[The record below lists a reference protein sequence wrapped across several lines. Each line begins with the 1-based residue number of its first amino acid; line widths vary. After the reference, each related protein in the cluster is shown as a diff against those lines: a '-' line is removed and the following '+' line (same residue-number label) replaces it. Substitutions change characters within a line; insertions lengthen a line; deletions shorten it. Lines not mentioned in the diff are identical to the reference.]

1 MTTFLLALAG
11 IGIILAIIWGKRN
24 QNQVRA
30 LQSKLLVSE
39 EDCRQQTD
47 LLENYRSRDR
57 QLVQNSG
64 EALFIFDQEDGSLL
78 EVNRQ
83 AENLTGYTQGE
94 VTHLTFKILFSR
106 EHRQRLL
113 RMISTAIKEDEA
125 EISEIKFRR
134 KDGSQF
140 LGEIKVKTGR
150 MENRQIVYGSFRDV
164 TQVTN
169 LQHELQSHNRHLTLL
184 NEISHRVAEGHD
196 LPQTLAI
203 ILDEVI
209 SSLAISGGG
218 IFLLEQSGTEM
229 KLAFHRNIPG
239 KVIEELGEIQPGIG
253 LAGKVVETGRPRL
266 STDLQKDHR
275 RISSAVFADNWH
287 AFLAVPFIA
296 EEETL
301 GVLFIFDRGNR
312 VFNREDVRL
321 IQAIGR
327 QLGPLLKN
335 AELFD
340 ELQWQHRL
348 NFASLRELER
358 SRSAL
363 RDNLEQLEQ
372 HHRKLQSLN
381 QMKSAFLSLASHEL
395 RTPLTTILSG
405 AEFLQSE
412 AEQVLGANEKRALNV
427 IMRGSQ
433 RLNHIVNDLLE
444 AARLE
449 AKTLYM
455 AHEAF
460 NPWPMINEL
469 RADFRPNCEARK
481 LHLELQDFPD
491 DTVIRGDVHHLQRA
505 FGRLMENAIKFT
517 PEGGWIRIT
526 GRVLQQEE
534 VLALAKKLRVFS
546 VSFFD
551 GVLVESYLEIA
562 ISDSGIGLEPED
574 QIQIFDKF
582 QEVGD
587 ISKHSTSQAR
597 FGGKGIGLG
606 LTLAK
611 GIIETH
617 AGMVWV
623 ESAGPDQG
631 SCFSALL
638 PLISPDEGRYVLG

>member
-1 MTTFLLALAG
+1 MTAGLLVLG
-11 IGIILAIIWGKRN
+11 VVGIILAIIWAKRS
-24 QNQVRA
+24 QGRTRA
-30 LQSKLLVSE
+30 LQGKLLDSE
-39 EDCRQQTD
+39 ERCRQQAD
-47 LLENYRSRDR
+47 LLENHRSRDR

-94 VTHLTFKILFSR
+94 VTHLTFKVLFSR
-106 EHRQRLL
+106 EHRQHLL
-113 RMISTAIKEDEA
+113 RMISTVIKEDEA

-140 LGEIKVKTGR
+140 LGEIKVRTGC
-150 MENRQIVYGSFRDV
+150 MENRQIVYGSFRDI
-164 TQVTN
+164 TQITN
-169 LQHELQSHNRHLTLL
+169 LQHELQRHNRHLALL

-196 LPQTLAI
+196 LPHTLEI
-203 ILDEVI
+203 ILDEVVR
-209 SSLAISGGG
+209 SLVISGGG
-218 IFLLEQSGTEM
+218 IFLLEESGTEM
-229 KLAFHRNIPG
+229 KLALHRNIPD
-239 KVIEELGEIQPGIG
+239 KVVEELGMIQPGIG

-266 STDLQKDHR
+266 STNLQKDHR

-312 VFNREDVRL
+312 VFSREDVRL

-358 SRSAL
+358 SRSDL
-363 RDNLEQLEQ
+363 RDNLKQLEQ
-372 HHRKLQSLN
+372 HHRTLQGLN
-381 QMKSAFLSLASHEL
+381 QMKSTFLSLASHEL

-412 AEQVLGANEKRALNV
+412 AEQVLGENEKQALDV
-427 IMRGSQ
+427 IMRGSR
-433 RLNHIVNDLLE
+433 RLNHIVDDLLE

-449 AKTLYM
+449 AQSLYM
-455 AHEAF
+455 AREAF
-460 NPWPMINEL
+460 NPRLMINEL
-469 RADFRPNCEARK
+469 LVAFRPNCEARK
-481 LHLELQDFPD
+481 LHLGLQDFPD

-517 PEGGWIRIT
+517 PEGGWIRIA
-526 GRVLQQEE
+526 GRVLQHEE
-534 VLALAKKLRVFS
+534 VLALAKKLRAFS
-546 VSFFD
+546 ESFFD
-551 GVLVESYLEIA
+551 GVLAESYLEIT
-562 ISDSGIGLEPED
+562 ISDSGIGLEQED

-623 ESAGPDQG
+623 ESAGLDQG

-638 PLISPDEGRYVLG
+638 PMVNPDEGRYVLG

>member
-1 MTTFLLALAG
+1 MTTFLLTLAG

-24 QNQVRA
+24 QSQARA
-30 LQSKLLVSE
+30 LQSKLLGSE
-39 EDCRQQTD
+39 EDCRLQAG

-113 RMISTAIKEDEA
+113 RMISMVIKEDEA
-125 EISEIKFRR
+125 GISGIKFRR

-140 LGEIKVKTGR
+140 LGEIKVRTGR

-164 TQVTN
+164 TQITN

-184 NEISHRVAEGHD
+184 NEISRRVAEGHD
-196 LPQTLAI
+196 LPHTLAI

-209 SSLAISGGG
+209 RSLAISGGG
-218 IFLLEQSGTEM
+218 IFLLEESGTKM
-229 KLAFHRNIPG
+229 KLALHRNIPD
-239 KVIEELGEIQPGIG
+239 KVVEELGEIQPGIG
-253 LAGKVVETGRPRL
+253 LAGKVVETGQPRL
-266 STDLQKDHR
+266 STNLQQDHR
-275 RISSAVFADNWH
+275 RISSAAFADNWH

-296 EEETL
+296 EEETM

-358 SRSAL
+358 SRATL

-372 HHRKLQSLN
+372 HHRTLQSLN

-412 AEQVLGANEKRALNV
+412 AEQVLGENEKQALEI
-427 IMRGSQ
+427 IMRGSR
-433 RLNHIVNDLLE
+433 RLNHIVDDLLK

-469 RADFRPNCEARK
+469 RDDFRPNCEVRK
-481 LHLELQDFPD
+481 LQLELQDFPD
-491 DTVIRGDVHHLQRA
+491 DTVIQGDVHHLQRA

-517 PEGGWIRIT
+517 PEGGWVRIA

-534 VLALAKKLRVFS
+534 VLALAKKLRAFS

-551 GVLVESYLEIA
+551 GVLAESYLEIA

-617 AGMVWV
+617 SGMVWV

-631 SCFSALL
+631 SRFSALL
-638 PLISPDEGRYVLG
+638 PLVSPDDGRYVLG

>member
-1 MTTFLLALAG
+1 MTAGLLALG
-11 IGIILAIIWGKRN
+11 VVGIILAIIWAKRS
-24 QNQVRA
+24 QGRTRA
-30 LQSKLLVSE
+30 LQGKLLDSE
-39 EDCRQQTD
+39 ESCRRQAD
-47 LLENYRSRDR
+47 LLENYSRRDR

-78 EVNRQ
+78 EVNRR
-83 AENLTGYTQGE
+83 AEKLTGYTQGE
-94 VTHLTFKILFSR
+94 VTRLTFKVLFSR

-113 RMISTAIKEDEA
+113 RMIRTVIKEGEA
-125 EISEIKFRR
+125 EAGEIKFRR
-134 KDGSQF
+134 KDGSPF
-140 LGEIKVKTGR
+140 LGEVKVRTGH
-150 MENRQIVYGSFRDV
+150 MENRQIIYGSFRDV
-164 TQVTN
+164 TQITN
-169 LQHELQSHNRHLTLL
+169 LQLELRRQNRHLTLL

-196 LPQTLAI
+196 LPHTLEI
-203 ILDEVI
+203 TLDEVI
-209 SSLAISGGG
+209 QSLAISGGG
-218 IFLLEQSGTEM
+218 IFLLEESGTEM
-229 KLAFHRNIPG
+229 KLALHRNIPD
-239 KVIEELGEIQPGIG
+239 KVVGELGEIQPGIG

-266 STDLQKDHR
+266 STNLQKDHR

-296 EEETL
+296 EGETL

-321 IQAIGR
+321 LQAIGR
-327 QLGPLLKN
+327 QLGPLLRN

-358 SRSAL
+358 SRSTL

-372 HHRKLQSLN
+372 HHRTLQSLN
-381 QMKSAFLSLASHEL
+381 QMKSTFLSLASHEL

-405 AEFLQSE
+405 TEFLQDE
-412 AEQVLGANEKRALNV
+412 AAQLLGENEMRALDV
-427 IMRGSQ
+427 IMCGSR
-433 RLNHIVNDLLE
+433 RLNHVVDDLLE

-449 AKTLYM
+449 AKALYM

-460 NPWPMINEL
+460 NPWLMINEL
-469 RADFRPNCEARK
+469 LADFRPNCETRK
-481 LHLELQDFPD
+481 LRLELQDFPD
-491 DTVIRGDVHHLQRA
+491 NTMIRGDVHHLQRA
-505 FGRLMENAIKFT
+505 FGRLLENAIKFT
-517 PEGGWIRIT
+517 SEGGWVRIA

-534 VLALAKKLRVFS
+534 VSTLIEKLSAFS
-546 VSFFD
+546 ESFFD

-562 ISDSGIGLEPED
+562 ISDSGVGLEQDD
-574 QIQIFDKF
+574 QIRIFDKF

-587 ISKHSTSQAR
+587 ISRHSTSQAR

-638 PLISPDEGRYVLG
+638 PLVSPDEGRYVLG